1 MSGLPPSKKYEK
13 ITKMPAEVNEAVVVV
28 WMPML
33 RKLQQNEHKCPCY
46 PEVGLCPCPA
56 FIEKLECKCGLFIV
70 KDVYLKGSFEP
81 VRKVRVHG

>member
-1 MSGLPPSKKYEK
+1 MNFKVPDQ
-13 ITKMPAEVNEAVVVV
+13 VNEIVAVI

-33 RKLQQNEHKCPCY
+33 QKLLKNEHKCPCY

-70 KDVYLKGSFEP
+70 KDVYLEGKFEKP
-81 VRKVRVHG
+81 RRVRVHG